1 MSQND
6 GTHKD
11 DLEKSGEALIIEE
24 DLQDLFDYNIK
35 TEKTTTKLL
44 NDLVHAEEVVGQQ
57 ILDLEQLRSQMA
69 QEIESL
75 KQEVQRRRSESQI
88 LSSKLKYPSST
99 MFPLRPE
106 PEPTLIIIIARPSTC
121 TRQSFG
127 SPTLHI
133 ILWALY
139 VTQLYFKVTK
149 VKLEVYTEP
158 HILRGGNPDTFTVED
173 DDNITVSCSKLDDL
187 WSLVNTEW

>member
-106 PEPTLIIIIARPSTC
+106 PEPTLIIIIGHIRI
-121 TRQSFG
+121 RMSF
-127 SPTLHI
+127 I
-133 ILWALY
+133 CQVY

-158 HILRGGNPDTFTVED
+158 HILRGGNPDTFTCTTARMWQLPF
-173 DDNITVSCSKLDDL
+173 NIDTSTRSACEISDDL

>member
-1 MSQND
+1 MFKSSGSQYC
-6 GTHKD
+6 
-11 DLEKSGEALIIEE
+11 SSRPPALHTLCISLSLFLSLSHSAQE

-57 ILDLEQLRSQMA
+57 ILDLQQLRSQMA

-88 LSSKLKYPSST
+88 LSSELKFVLERLGDT
-99 MFPLRPE
+99 E
-106 PEPTLIIIIARPSTC
+106 QEIQTLQQEVDEDTTESHRCVA
-121 TRQSFG
+121 
-127 SPTLHI
+127 
-133 ILWALY
+133 
-139 VTQLYFKVTK
+139 QLYFKVTK
-149 VKLEVYTEP
+149 VKLEVDTEP
-158 HILRGGNPDTFTVED
+158 ER
-173 DDNITVSCSKLDDL
+173 SDDL